1 MKQRMKTVVKLIL
14 VITGLTLVT
23 PGLAQREINNKKTSL
38 HQQVA
43 GSRFFLVPPANFV
56 AATGFQGFHEPE
68 TGSSI
73 LVMDIPG
80 AFAEN
85 TKGFTEPGLKPQG
98 VNLQK
103 REEIK
108 VNGDQGLFLIAD
120 QAAEGTTFLKYILV
134 FGDLKST
141 HMINGTFPRSVSLYH
156 KDIIESMLSVVYDS
170 SLAVDPLDAIPFF
183 INTSDTKFKLAHN
196 LSGTVMF
203 TVDGKVPPEVGD
215 KTMLMVGSSAESVI
229 INRRQTA
236 LERIHQLPYSDLKV
250 DQAKIASVT
259 MDGISGY
266 EITGEG
272 TSTTGVHEFIYQ
284 VMLFSET
291 DYYIIVGIMNED
303 FPGNLA
309 LFRKVAASFKRK

>member
-1 MKQRMKTVVKLIL
+1 MTRRMNWIVRLKLVVVGLAIL
-14 VITGLTLVT
+14 NAAS
-23 PGLAQREINNKKTSL
+23 AQREINNKKTSL

-43 GSRFFLVPPANFV
+43 GTRFFLVPPGNFN
-56 AATGFQGFHEPE
+56 AAKGFQGYQEPE

-80 AFAEN
+80 AFQDN
-85 TKGFTEPGLKPQG
+85 TKGFTEAGLKPQG

-108 VNGDQGLFLIAD
+108 VNGDPGLFLIAD
-120 QAAEGTTFLKYILV
+120 QAADGTTFLKYILV
-134 FGDLKST
+134 FGDSKST

-170 SLAVDPLDAIPFF
+170 SIAVNPLDAIPFF
-183 INTSDTKFKLAHN
+183 IETSDTKFKLAHN
-196 LSGTVMF
+196 LSGNFMF
-203 TVDGKVPPEVGD
+203 TVDGKVPPEVAD
-215 KTMLMVGSSAESVI
+215 KTMLMVGSAAETVI

-236 LERIHQLPYSDLKV
+236 LERIYQLPYSDLKI
-250 DQAKIASVT
+250 DQSKIASVT
-259 MDGISGY
+259 IDGISGY

-284 VMLFSET
+284 VMLFGET
-291 DYYIIVGIMNED
+291 DYFVIIGITNED

>member
-1 MKQRMKTVVKLIL
+1 MRQRMKTVIL

-23 PGLAQREINNKKTSL
+23 PSFAQREINNKKTGQ

-43 GSRFFLVPPANFV
+43 GTRFFLVPPANFIG
-56 AATGFQGFHEPE
+56 AKGFQGFQEPE

-80 AFAEN
+80 AFAET
-85 TKGFTEPGLKPQG
+85 TKGFTETGLKPQG

-108 VNGDQGLFLIAD
+108 VNGDPGLFLIAD
-120 QAAEGTTFLKYILV
+120 QAAEGTMVLKYILV
-134 FGDLKST
+134 FGDTEST

-170 SLAVDPLDAIPFF
+170 NLTVDPLDAIPFF
-183 INTSDTKFKLAHN
+183 INTTDTKLKLAHN
-196 LSGTVMF
+196 MSGTVMF
-203 TVDGKVPPEVGD
+203 TVDGKVPPEVAD
-215 KTMLMVGSSAESVI
+215 KTLLMVGSSAEVVI

-236 LERIHQLPYSDLKV
+236 IERIYQLPYTDLKV
-250 DQAKIASVT
+250 DQSKIASVT
-259 MDGISGY
+259 IDGISGY

-272 TSTTGVHEFIYQ
+272 TSTTGVHEYIYQ

-291 DYYIIVGIMNED
+291 DYYIMVGIANED
-303 FPGNLA
+303 FPGNLS

>member
-1 MKQRMKTVVKLIL
+1 MKTVASV
-14 VITGLTLVT
+14 VFVMAGLTVT
-23 PGLAQREINNKKTSL
+23 PPVVAQREINNKKTSL

-43 GSRFFLVPPANFV
+43 GTRFFLVPPANFI
-56 AATGFQGFHEPE
+56 AAKGFQGFHEPE

-80 AFAEN
+80 AFAET

-103 REEIK
+103 REEIS
-108 VNGDQGLFLIAD
+108 VNGDPGLFLIAD

-134 FGDLKST
+134 FGDIQST

-156 KDIIESMLSVVYDS
+156 KEIIESMLSVVYDS
-170 SLAVDPLDAIPFF
+170 SLSVDPLDAVPFF
-183 INTSDTKFKLAHN
+183 INTSDTKLKLAHN
-196 LSGTVMF
+196 LSGSVMF
-203 TVDGKVPPEVGD
+203 TADGKVPPQVAD

-236 LERIHQLPYSDLKV
+236 LERIHQLPYQDLKV
-250 DQAKIASVT
+250 DQSKIATVT

-272 TSTTGVHEFIYQ
+272 TSSTGVHEFVYQ
-284 VMLFSET
+284 VMLFAET
-291 DYYIIVGIMNED
+291 DYYIIVGITNED

-309 LFRKVAASFKRK
+309 LFRKIAASFKRK